1 MTAKEVMWLLAK
13 RGSSPFFARRQLAVV
28 PNVSWAMLP
37 WEADLLVLSPSGY
50 LTEVEI
56 KVSLSDWKADFSK
69 KKFGVHQDWA
79 QAAMIKQFYYAA
91 PKALAVRYGELAL
104 PTWAGVVSV
113 DDSGVSVLKPAETRP
128 GHRKLTE
135 KEQTRL
141 LRLAA
146 IKAWG
151 LFHRPEVSA

>member
-1 MTAKEVMWLLAK
+1 MGVKAKEVMWLLAK

-37 WEADLLVLSPSGY
+37 WEADMLVLSRSGY

-56 KVSLSDWKADFSK
+56 KISLSDWKADFQK
-69 KKFGVHQDWA
+69 KKFGQQDWA
-79 QAAMIKQFYYAA
+79 QAAMIKHFYYAA
-91 PKALAVRYGELAL
+91 PKALAARHAELAL
-104 PTWAGVVSV
+104 PSWAGVVSV
-113 DDSGVSVLKPAETRP
+113 DDGGISILKRAESRE

-135 KEQTRL
+135 KEQQRL

-151 LFHRPEVSA
+151 LFHKPEAA